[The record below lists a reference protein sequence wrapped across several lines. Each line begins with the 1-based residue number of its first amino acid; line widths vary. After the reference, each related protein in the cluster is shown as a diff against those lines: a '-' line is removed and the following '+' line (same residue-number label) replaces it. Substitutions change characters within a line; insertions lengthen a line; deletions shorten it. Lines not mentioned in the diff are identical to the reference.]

1 MSQQATRE
9 DSQEGRGPHLEMEVE
24 ERLCYSLSFYHQGQ
38 VVGRAQLHRHDADAM
53 DIVDLYVLPEHRG
66 RGLGRA
72 IVGECLRLAERLGA
86 RVVTAHTSPAN
97 GPAYRLFLSLGF
109 RSCQE
114 EHHLE
119 HQLA

>member
-1 MSQQATRE
+1 MSRQATRE
-9 DSQEGRGPHLEMEVE
+9 GPQGGRGPGLEMEVE
-24 ERLCYSLSFYHQGQ
+24 QRLCYSLSFYREGQ
-38 VVGRAQLHRHDADAM
+38 VVGRAQLHRHDDGAM

-72 IVGECLRLAERLGA
+72 IVGECLRLAESLGA

-109 RSCQE
+109 RPREE